1 MSEIQEPLKLP
12 IIIDLGSS
20 EIKAGFSG
28 EEKPKVIFKSYIGE
42 PKYNKVFSALYKVN
56 QGKIEQY
63 IGEDCFKNIG
73 LLKLRHPINHG
84 ILPNEQDIMPL
95 FNYIY
100 AKLGINTEEISEHPL
115 LITEPLLNPF
125 SNREKIANAL
135 FDYLGIPSVFFAS
148 QPILSLFYNSSTSGI
163 ILESGEAVSQSCI
176 VYEGYSL
183 PNTYERYDY
192 GGGDVTEY
200 LRLLLKK
207 KGYKLFHSN
216 EYRLISDMKE
226 KFCFFLPENKNLDF
240 DKVKQALNIKRSNYY
255 LPDGASVSLGD
266 ERIIASEILFK
277 PELIGKEYLGLSD
290 IILSSIN
297 KAEIQLRPKAFE
309 NIVLSGGNT
318 AMRGLVDKMKDDIV
332 KKSNKIVK
340 INVNPVKEP
349 QLSCWGGGNIIS
361 SLDIFKKMSVTK
373 KEWNE
378 KGNKIVHIK
387 TI

>member
-84 ILPNEQDIMPL
+84 ILSNEQDIMPL

-266 ERIIASEILFK
+266 ERIVASEILFK

>member
-84 ILPNEQDIMPL
+84 ILSNEQDIMPL

-318 AMRGLVDKMKDDIV
+318 AMRGLGDKMKEDIF

-340 INVNPVKEP
+340 INVNSVKEP

-361 SLDIFKKMSVTK
+361 CLSDFLKMCEIFC
-373 KEWNE
+373 WY
-378 KGNKIVHIK
+378 IR
-387 TI
+387 

>member
-84 ILPNEQDIMPL
+84 ILSNEQDIMPL